1 MKKIF
6 FIIVFFIF
14 YSSYAQK
21 LSTANRVQLK
31 QIEASILP
39 FADSMIQAKD
49 WIDRFRADSTFTRGI
64 VKALKVPFSF
74 EYSFDS
80 IKSISKLY
88 APDSSFKIFTWQIM
102 KDFSYYRQRGAI
114 QMRTEDGS
122 LKLFPLFDFSD
133 FTKVPDDSIRD
144 TKHWIGAI
152 YYRIILKTSNSKKYY
167 TLLGSDGNN
176 ERSNKKWIEILTFDA
191 DGNPLFGGKCFSYP
205 ANDPTK
211 PKQPVY
217 RYCLEYKKDGGVR
230 LNYDPKYDAIIFD
243 RLISQDDQPQNKATL
258 IPYGDYEGFR
268 WSNGQWIFISNPFT
282 DIIFDKNQRIVP
294 APLYNGKEN
303 PNGEKSPEKLKK
315 NQ

>member
-6 FIIVFFIF
+6 FIIGFFVF
-14 YSSYAQK
+14 YSSFAQN
-21 LSTANRVQLK
+21 LSSANKVQLK
-31 QIEASILP
+31 QMENSILP
-39 FADSMIQAKD
+39 FADSMIQARD
-49 WIDRFRADSTFTRGI
+49 WVDRFRWDSIFTRGI
-64 VKALKVPFSF
+64 VKALKVPYSF

-80 IKSISKLY
+80 IKTISKLY
-88 APDSSFKIFTWQIM
+88 APDSSFKIFTWQMM

-133 FTKVPDDSIRD
+133 FTKVPNDSIRD

-152 YYRIILKTSNSKKYY
+152 YYRIILKTVNAKKYY

-191 DGNPLFGGKCFSYP
+191 DGNPQFGAKCFSYP
-205 ANDPTK
+205 ADDLTK
-211 PKQPVY
+211 PQQPVY

-243 RLISQDDQPQNKATL
+243 KLISENDQPQNKASL
-258 IPYGDYEGFR
+258 IPYGSYEGFK
-268 WSNGQWIFISNPFT
+268 WANGQWTFISNPFNNV
-282 DIIFDKNQRIVP
+282 IFDEKQSTLP
-294 APLYNGKEN
+294 APLFDDKGNTN
-303 PNGEKSPEKLKK
+303 PKKSSDKSKK
-315 NQ
+315 N